1 MANMEYGHFFENA
14 DALIFVVDSQDR
26 ARLNKDR
33 AWVRSGGQKVD
44 WGRSAVQQDRPAR
57 VDKPARLI
65 IRVLW
70 FLFLIVFV
78 KSEVRKQIGR
88 RWHCLP
94 PTSTSKPADQIMI
107 AVGVAQYFFFFFLP
121 DCWALHR
128 FWHWLVRIRTIGH
141 SPWLDWK
148 WSRDP
153 SWGDIGTMNLGQT
166 KVWHLKLVHRNKTDG
181 EFRDV
186 WYSLLVRLDIFD
198 NEWSWSLVVV
208 VCFVFATGQ
217 VGLDILLRED
227 NQANGK

>member
-1 MANMEYGHFFENA
+1 MLSWLGGFLQ
-14 DALIFVVDSQDR
+14 DAVWTKHSL
-26 ARLNKDR
+26 
-33 AWVRSGGQKVD
+33 RSFSNLSSYFHHDHHHQL
-44 WGRSAVQQDRPAR
+44 
-57 VDKPARLI
+57 DKPARLT

-70 FLFLIVFV
+70 FLFLIAFV

-88 RWHCLP
+88 WWHCLP
-94 PTSTSKPADQIMI
+94 PTSRSKPADQIMI

-141 SPWLDWK
+141 SPWFYWK

-208 VCFVFATGQ
+208 VCFVFARGQ

>member
-1 MANMEYGHFFENA
+1 MPRTIATNVTLHHLQLMLWGHIWKRTEEKSQTNATRKYHFPRIWHHFFENA

-88 RWHCLP
+88 RWHCLCQRWDFYRRVGWELGLFGRRERQWHIQAC
-94 PTSTSKPADQIMI
+94 SAGLRLVDQ
-107 AVGVAQYFFFFFLP
+107 
-121 DCWALHR
+121 
-128 FWHWLVRIRTIGH
+128 
-141 SPWLDWK
+141 
-148 WSRDP
+148 
-153 SWGDIGTMNLGQT
+153 
-166 KVWHLKLVHRNKTDG
+166 
-181 EFRDV
+181 
-186 WYSLLVRLDIFD
+186 
-198 NEWSWSLVVV
+198 
-208 VCFVFATGQ
+208 
-217 VGLDILLRED
+217 
-227 NQANGK
+227 

>member
-1 MANMEYGHFFENA
+1 MHAEMIMFEQRDNQVKKPSHSFHTSGRGLASPGTNMLTRGSPLPLPRQA
-14 DALIFVVDSQDR
+14 
-26 ARLNKDR
+26 
-33 AWVRSGGQKVD
+33 
-44 WGRSAVQQDRPAR
+44 
-57 VDKPARLI
+57 
-65 IRVLW
+65 
-70 FLFLIVFV
+70 
-78 KSEVRKQIGR
+78 EVRKQIGR

-141 SPWLDWK
+141 SPWFDWK

-208 VCFVFATGQ
+208 VCFVFARGQ